1 MFPVKR
7 LEKMHEELE
16 RYYLH
21 VIIYKLLLIQKQIQT
36 TYTLQINCQRI
47 CQN

>member
-16 RYYLH
+16 NYYLQ
-21 VIIYKLLLIQKQIQT
+21 VI
-36 TYTLQINCQRI
+36 TYPKADPNYLYVANNCQRI